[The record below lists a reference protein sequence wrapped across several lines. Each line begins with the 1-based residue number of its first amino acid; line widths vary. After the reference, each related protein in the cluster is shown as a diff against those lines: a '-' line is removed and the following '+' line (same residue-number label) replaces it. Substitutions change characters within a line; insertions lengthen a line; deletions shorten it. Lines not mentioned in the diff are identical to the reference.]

1 MDERADTKNRGAQV
15 SLNETELMIVAGAL
29 NEVCNGVDIDDF
41 EFSARI
47 GTDRE
52 EARALLRR
60 VGALYDELARG
71 AG

>member
-1 MDERADTKNRGAQV
+1 MTPDTEKRKTTFALDEDELLI
-15 SLNETELMIVAGAL
+15 LNNAL

-47 GTDRE
+47 GVDRE

-60 VGALYDELARG
+60 VGGLYDELARG